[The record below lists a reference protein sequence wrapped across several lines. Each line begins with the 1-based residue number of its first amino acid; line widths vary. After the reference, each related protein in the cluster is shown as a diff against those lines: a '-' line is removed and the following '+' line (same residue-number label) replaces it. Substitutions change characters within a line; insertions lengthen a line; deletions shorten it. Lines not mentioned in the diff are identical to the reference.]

1 MKVNIIKSYLK
12 ERKLTDDALMGV
24 IDSDESY
31 EFLADK
37 LTLLD
42 EIIAYINSYA
52 WIKHNKIKD
61 KVKFFVE
68 SGFDYELYCRE
79 YGVSYASAKNSGKYA
94 YKLLINKLGEN
105 TLDLIK
111 KGYLD
116 EACSAF
122 YVNSGK
128 LKKEKFITQSL
139 IDILPEP
146 EFTAGLSFE
155 DCRNELTILSN
166 MSMWRLEYC
175 KNKMN
180 KDNMAYVLHLLEG
193 TSKRADLFR
202 PYLIA
207 FLTNKITYEELLKAE
222 EDIVENKLYN

>member
-1 MKVNIIKSYLK
+1 MKFNVIKAYLS

-42 EIIAYINSYA
+42 EIVAYIYSYD

-116 EACSAF
+116 EARSAF
-122 YVNSGK
+122 YVSSGR
-128 LKKEKFITQSL
+128 LKKEKFITQSM
-139 IDILPEP
+139 IDILPES
-146 EFTAGLSFE
+146 EFSAIISLDE
-155 DCRNELTILSN
+155 CKNELTMLLN
-166 MSMWRLEYC
+166 MSIWHLNYY
-175 KNKMN
+175 KSKMD
-180 KDNMAYVLHLLEG
+180 KDRMAYVLHLLEG

-207 FLTNKITYEELLKAE
+207 FLTNNMTYEDLLKAE
-222 EDIVENKLYN
+222 EDIVNNKLYQ